1 MGRCT
6 AEKLQRILASS
17 VFSQHAKLNMADFV
31 LYLPVCFDLRCR
43 MVELHSKVSQSRT
56 PTTRHG
62 GSPRRGIN
70 SRDKFPVSPQGCT
83 SKPTPIWDEQG
94 WGGIPGRGAGCR
106 AERGYRRHRKSNP
119 KTLAANY
126 ANRHESP
133 GLKEQKR
140 TADQTD
146 SRGSGKIGI
155 PGDPGIGKG
164 NPRS

>member
-31 LYLPVCFDLRCR
+31 LYLPVGFGLRCR

-94 WGGIPGRGAGCR
+94 WGGIPREGCR
-106 AERGYRRHRKSNP
+106 AERGYRRNRKSNP

-126 ANRHESP
+126 ANRRESP
-133 GLKEQKR
+133 GLKNQKLI
-140 TADQTD
+140 ADQTD
-146 SRGSGKIGI
+146 ERGSGKIGI
-155 PGDPGIGKG
+155 AGDWGSEGQS
-164 NPRS
+164 RS